1 MNQNCWIT
9 KVSVS
14 PPSLFVRDLTVAL
27 HAYNSVLCVAACT
40 SRFCGTADADAAEC
54 GAINEGST
62 APTLRYNSKCDA
74 ACRVKHGGVT
84 CPPQDVACRS
94 GIEGCHEKR
103 P

>member
-1 MNQNCWIT
+1 MKCFYLM
-9 KVSVS
+9 VGR
-14 PPSLFVRDLTVAL
+14 LLLTRVGAD
-27 HAYNSVLCVAACT
+27 VAACT
-40 SRFCGTADADAAEC
+40 SRFCSTADADAAVC

-74 ACRVKHGGVT
+74 ACRVKHGGVP